1 MSKRHIAR
9 WDARTA
15 AAANARRELPRLVAA
30 YFARVRELLAD
41 NPPPAKLH
49 AIRLETKRM
58 RYTLELFRPCYGP
71 GMDTRL
77 AALRHIQQL
86 LGEVNDCSTTERY
99 IGSPGPGCPT
109 DDKTDRLS
117 HIQGLPA
124 GWRARVA
131 GEVTGPPEFLAGSV
145 KNVGPGGV
153 KDLRLR
159 GGSCGEELRD
169 LDAQG

>member
-49 AIRLETKRM
+49 AIRLETKRL

-86 LGEVNDCSTTERY
+86 LGEVNDCSTTERW
-99 IGSPGPGCPT
+99 IGRAMQPSPLRVQIA
-109 DDKTDRLS
+109 KF
-117 HIQGLPA
+117 LPA
-124 GWRARVA
+124 RAAAQAQVFHA
-131 GEVTGPPEFLAGSV
+131 AWTNDFDA
-145 KNVGPGGV
+145 PGQE
-153 KDLRLR
+153 LWWTRYLSRHARTPARFSHQAPSR
-159 GGSCGEELRD
+159 G
-169 LDAQG
+169 A

>member
-15 AAANARRELPRLVAA
+15 AAANARRELPRLAAA

-49 AIRLETKRM
+49 AIRLETKRL

-71 GMDTRL
+71 GLDTRL

-86 LGEVNDCSTTERY
+86 LGEVNDCSTAERW
-99 IGSPGPGCPT
+99 IGQAMKPSPLRVRISRFLTARCAAQAQVFHVAWTSGFDALGQELWWT
-109 DDKTDRLS
+109 RYLARNARS
-117 HIQGLPA
+117 PA
-124 GWRARVA
+124 R
-131 GEVTGPPEFLAGSV
+131 
-145 KNVGPGGV
+145 K
-153 KDLRLR
+153 
-159 GGSCGEELRD
+159 
-169 LDAQG
+169 